1 MIPESVMEELFQS
14 WSSGQVDR
22 IQETLSQVLLQGY
35 SGLQLLSQIHH
46 EVVEGSRF
54 SKKQK
59 AQLAIE
65 LAKVEKCLI
74 DGADEELQM
83 LQLLCC
89 NSIN

>member
-1 MIPESVMEELFQS
+1 MEELFQS
-14 WSSGQVDR
+14 WSSNQVDR
-22 IQETLSQVLLQGY
+22 IQESLSQIMLKGY
-35 SGLQLLSQIHH
+35 SGLQLLSQIHQ
-46 EVVEGSRF
+46 EVVDGSRF

-59 AQLAIE
+59 AQLALE

-74 DGADEELQM
+74 DGADEELQL